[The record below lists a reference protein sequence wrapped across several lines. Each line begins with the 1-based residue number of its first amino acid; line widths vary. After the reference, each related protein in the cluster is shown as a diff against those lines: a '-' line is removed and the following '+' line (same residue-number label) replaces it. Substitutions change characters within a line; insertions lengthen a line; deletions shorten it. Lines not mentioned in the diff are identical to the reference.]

1 MIVYRLPNCLS
12 VTIISL
18 IMMLSC
24 ISGCSPSFNRQ
35 LTKKQLTKKQL
46 KEDLNLAF
54 ERIEQI
60 HPNMYAYVTEK
71 EFSDLK
77 FNLYEHINQSMS
89 RLEFY
94 KLLAPVVSSLKNG
107 HTFIVP
113 LDEEFA
119 EYRRKGGKVYT
130 ADFFAADKK
139 IFLRTYYG
147 KEVLPIGAEV
157 LTLDNR
163 NAREYLEYVC
173 RYFPSEHRTYNLGL
187 IDERLFYY
195 LWLEKKDN
203 ETLKL
208 TIRSPETSEVQE
220 FDIEPIEYRDL
231 IKAAGKLNKIIRS
244 YKKYSFSHDK
254 IHNVG
259 VITFNN
265 FDDLEKFKIFLNK
278 NFTYMQ
284 DHNVEHLILDLRRNP
299 GGDNR
304 LGNELLKYLTNKP
317 FKQFEKCQIKIS
329 SQLLDKEPYLAKN
342 NNIGSTITKYD
353 NLIDVGKNPLRFDGE
368 VYVLIGPRT
377 ASSAMGLAATI
388 KHYNLGTLIGSETID
403 TPVNYGHCIYTR
415 LPNSGLRLSVAGK
428 YFECVG
434 AKDDGRGVLPD
445 YEVWQ
450 RPEDTAR
457 GADTVLEFTLGL
469 ISSTKKTTRL
479 EKN

>member
-1 MIVYRLPNCLS
+1 MIVYRLPNRLS

-24 ISGCSPSFNRQ
+24 ISGRSPSFNRQ
-35 LTKKQLTKKQL
+35 LNKEQL

-77 FNLYEHINQSMS
+77 ANLYEQTTQSMT

-107 HTFIVP
+107 HTLIFP
-113 LDEEFA
+113 PNEEFA
-119 EYRRKGGKVYT
+119 EYRRKGGKVYPL
-130 ADFFAADKK
+130 DFFAAEKK

-147 KEVLPIGAEV
+147 KEMLPIGAEV

-173 RYFPSEHRTYNLGL
+173 RYSPSERKAYNFDGL
-187 IDERLFYY
+187 DDSLKYF
-195 LWLEKKDN
+195 LWLEKKEN
-203 ETLKL
+203 EPLFL
-208 TIRSPETSEVQE
+208 TTRTSETSNVQE
-220 FDIEPIEYRDL
+220 FDIEPIRYGDFV
-231 IKAAGKLNKIIRS
+231 KAAGKLNKIIRS

-254 IHNVG
+254 IHDVG
-259 VITFNN
+259 VITFNS

-284 DHNVEHLILDLRRNP
+284 NHNVEQLVLDLRRNR

-304 LGNELLKYLTNKP
+304 LGDELLKYLTNKP

-329 SQLLDKEPYLAKN
+329 SQLLEKEPYLAKN
-342 NNIGSTITKYD
+342 NNIGSTITKYA
-353 NLIDVGKNPLRFDGE
+353 NLIDVGKNLLRFDGE

-388 KHYNLGTLIGSETID
+388 KHYNLGTLIGYETID
-403 TPVNYGHCIYTR
+403 TPVNYGHCLYTR
-415 LPNSGLRLSVAGK
+415 LPNSGLKLSVAGK

-479 EKN
+479 EKD